1 MTNTC
6 SPDGRSGY
14 CGCAQFEKKTK
25 TNMLF
30 VISMNML
37 KKNDRPV
44 FTHTDEEGDWKYQCF
59 DVTF

>member
-1 MTNTC
+1 
-6 SPDGRSGY
+6 
-14 CGCAQFEKKTK
+14 
-25 TNMLF
+25 MLF